1 MSLDE
6 RKRNKKNKKKNRL
19 IFRSAVLAILLG
31 AVIFALVN
39 NLQQDNNI
47 YRAGDQ
53 APDFKLEQVSEN
65 NDLETIQLSELQG
78 KGVMLNF
85 WGTWCEPC
93 KDEMPYMEE
102 LYPKYKDEIEI
113 VAVSL
118 DATELVIHRF
128 IDSYGLSF
136 PIPHDATGEVKDLYK
151 IGPIPSTFFIDPEGE
166 IVEVVEGAL
175 SLESLEGH
183 LQEIRPAS

>member
-6 RKRNKKNKKKNRL
+6 AKKNKKSKKRNRL
-19 IFRSAVLAILLG
+19 IFRTAILAVMLV

-39 NLQQDNNI
+39 NLQQDNYI

-53 APDFKLEQVSEN
+53 APDFTLQQVNEY
-65 NDLETIQLSELQG
+65 NDLEYIQLSELQG

-102 LYPKYKDEIEI
+102 LYPKYQDEIEI

-128 IDSYGLSF
+128 IDDFGLTF
-136 PIPHDATGEVKDLYK
+136 PIPHDVSGEVKDLYK
-151 IGPIPSTFFIDPEGE
+151 IGPIPTTFFIDPEGE
-166 IVEVVEGAL
+166 IVDVVEGAL

-183 LQEIRPAS
+183 LQNIRPAS

>member
-6 RKRNKKNKKKNRL
+6 RKKRKKGKKRNRL
-19 IFRSAVLAILLG
+19 IFRTVILGIMLA

-39 NLQQDNNI
+39 NLQQDNTI

-53 APDFKLEQVSEN
+53 APDFKLQQVNEY
-65 NDLETIQLSELQG
+65 NDLEYIQLSELQG

-102 LYPKYKDEIEI
+102 LYPKYIDEIEI

-128 IDSYGLSF
+128 IDDFGLTF
-136 PIPHDATGEVKDLYK
+136 PIPHDVSGEVKDLYK
-151 IGPIPSTFFIDPEGE
+151 VGPIPSTFFIDPEGE

-183 LQEIRPAS
+183 FQTIRPAS